1 MLSDTLVRRVL
12 SSGSAAV
19 IAAVALLSACNST
32 PLRAKVRTESLGGAG
47 LERVQPADIA
57 LAPIQDLTKNSDA
70 PIEEL
75 RRSFHGALVDRLY
88 SPLDLEFV
96 DGHWSESSFRGATP
110 PDAILVVSLTYFDAS
125 RLYADAR
132 VLFEAD
138 LRLFEGGDASG
149 RLLWGSTVARE
160 IDLLP
165 TDERPPAP
173 SPDLLPKA
181 VRAFAR
187 EALAGLPERDPVAAH
202 QP

>member
-12 SSGSAAV
+12 TSGP
-19 IAAVALLSACNST
+19 ALLALAVLLGGCNST

-57 LAPIQDLTKNSDA
+57 LAPIQDLTKNVEA
-70 PIEEL
+70 PIEEI
-75 RRSFHGALVDRLY
+75 RQSFHAELVDRLY
-88 SPLDLEFV
+88 SPLDLAFV

-110 PDAILVVSLTYFDAS
+110 PDATLVVSLTYFDAS

-138 LRLFEGGDASG
+138 LRLFEGGSASG

-173 SPDLLPKA
+173 SPDLLPRA